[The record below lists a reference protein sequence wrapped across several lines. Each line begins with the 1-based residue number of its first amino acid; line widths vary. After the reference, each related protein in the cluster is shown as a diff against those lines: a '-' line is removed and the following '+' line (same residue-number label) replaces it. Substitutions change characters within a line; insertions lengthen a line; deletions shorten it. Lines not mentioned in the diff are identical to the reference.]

1 MQWRSEECGS
11 SLLNEAVIKQCL
23 DNESIVIPDS
33 SLPLLPSDW
42 FYTVRLLWRDSA
54 IMRYD
59 ARCVIWQYQDHYLLT
74 VTQMDIQQIEEFY
87 NVAPLCRSTL
97 DSYIESCGTN
107 YLKTRLAVDRVKP

>member
-1 MQWRSEECGS
+1 MDAVEECAGS

-42 FYTVRLLWRDSA
+42 FDVRLLWRDSA

-87 NVAPLCRSTL
+87 NVASLCRSTL
-97 DSYIESCGTN
+97 GFFLLDG
-107 YLKTRLAVDRVKP
+107 